1 MADVEYFANEVKIGQ
16 DVTTIKFQPASV
28 IRAGHGIPVHLGVAT
43 LELLTTPKDSFWVMK
58 ATLHP
63 GEAVPLH
70 SHDDPEDFLVLSGEA
85 EALVETQHGL
95 EWQTIQ
101 AGDFIHIPG
110 NMKHAWRNRHSA
122 PAEKIVVTTEKLG
135 RFLHELGALTG
146 GEGTHGTMETLRRLA
161 ERYGYWLGSPQ
172 ENQGLGILLP

>member
-1 MADVEYFANEVKIGQ
+1 MANIQYFANESA
-16 DVTTIKFQPASV
+16 TASV
-28 IRAGHGIPVHLGVAT
+28 VRAGHGIPVNLGVAA
-43 LELLTTPKDSFWVMK
+43 LELLTTPEDSYWVMR
-58 ATLHP
+58 ASLQP

-70 SHDDPEDFLVLSGEA
+70 SHADREDFYLISGEA
-85 EALVETQHGL
+85 EALVETSHGL

-122 PAEKIVVTTEKLG
+122 PAEQIVVTTAKLG
-135 RFLHELGALTG
+135 RFLQELGELIRTN
-146 GEGTHGTMETLRRLA
+146 GEDRTMETLGRLA

-172 ENQGLGILLP
+172 ENAELGISLL